1 MKKTKDL
8 TDLSDNRTA
17 EVADLTDEIIIAAR
31 EGDQEAMEK
40 IFTAYK
46 SVVRGL
52 ANSYFLVGG
61 DREDLLQEGMYG
73 LFKAVRDFKIGKTSF
88 GTFAHT

>member
-8 TDLSDNRTA
+8 TDLSDVNRTA

-31 EGDQEAMEK
+31 EGDQDAMEK

-52 ANSYFLVGG
+52 ANSYF
-61 DREDLLQEGMYG
+61 
-73 LFKAVRDFKIGKTSF
+73 
-88 GTFAHT
+88 